1 MFSNP
6 IELWYNKENRGVNMK
21 NILVV
26 EKNEY
31 VIDILNSEFMK
42 DNCILEH
49 SKSMLDAYKLVF
61 TRVFDLI
68 VIDYRNSYN
77 DILALIKEIVESNIT
92 KNLIVLY
99 DITNQEQ
106 ELELIEA
113 GVVHIIDGNKKPEI
127 LLARIKGIV
136 NSMDVVQDRVIKSTI
151 DSIELH
157 LEKRKVLKEG
167 TLVKLSEKEYLLLEY
182 LFSNLNRTIHR
193 KELYE
198 QIWND
203 SDNLENSRIV
213 DIYVAK
219 IRKKLGLSSI
229 KSKRGE
235 GYEFLG

>member
-1 MFSNP
+1 
-6 IELWYNKENRGVNMK
+6 MK

-31 VIDILNSEFMK
+31 VIDILNSECMK

>member
-31 VIDILNSEFMK
+31 VIDILNSECMK